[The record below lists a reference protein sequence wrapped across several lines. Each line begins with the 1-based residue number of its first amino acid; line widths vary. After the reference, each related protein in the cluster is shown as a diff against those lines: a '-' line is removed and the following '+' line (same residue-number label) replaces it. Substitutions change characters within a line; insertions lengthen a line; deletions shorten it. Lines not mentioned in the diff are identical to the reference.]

1 MFAFKSSRER
11 EKLPFVVSGDSL
23 WITLHPDERTVP
35 TAKDVDAGSELQQRW
50 LNQAITNFSAAQRVS
65 DCGLAARQTIF
76 AKNFLRAHKVSSPR
90 WRRDGGGGGRHPW
103 ATDLYSLVLSELAWA
118 GIAGRVLRIVWDYV
132 FVLGHTSSVQTV
144 LQTGKC

>member
-65 DCGLAARQTIF
+65 DCGLAAGQTIF

-90 WRRDGGGGGRHPW
+90 WRRDGAVVEVVIRGRRIYTH
-103 ATDLYSLVLSELAWA
+103 LYCPNWLGLA
-118 GIAGRVLRIVWDYV
+118 
-132 FVLGHTSSVQTV
+132 
-144 LQTGKC
+144 